1 MVNPLMNFEPKLER
15 SNPGYDWILK
25 EIATLEPF
33 YFLKLNH
40 GFWERLVQI
49 QKLGYELADID
60 ALNSEQIAVIEK
72 VTGVSDSY
80 FVEDGFLSELLY
92 LFKAYRPQ
100 ENSFVFVS
108 SLQPWPLS
116 DRVEGTPMQ
125 SSSRC
130 LKLISDYVF
139 PDLIRFSHSN
149 GFTGYEFKKALI
161 DNDLSRFFQGI
172 NDRKV
177 IVLCNQRNRKI
188 FDHLAIQN
196 LTFIIAHER
205 QARLKRLEIFDDLI
219 EEIANSEGNLPIVVS
234 MVGGALATWL
244 GFKLNEHQANC
255 QYIDVGAAFYA
266 FVKGDAG
273 KRGWMKAYA
282 AQLSNAISSMNL
294 PQEITRLYAPDGG
307 SLTTQLIELANSTGV
322 NEPRKLSLNSE
333 DAKFNGGQVGFT
345 ENKAYD
351 FNRLKDYIDFAGKAN
366 HRAKGRPVIRLL
378 EKAVHL
384 MLSLSPSRYVI
395 ALNSEISARYIA
407 AAVNQVVAG
416 KPHIKWL
423 SSEFSNLSMSCG
435 ILGYPVIAPSDCEGR
450 LDLQALGNIPPDTF
464 DGVIY
469 TNVFAQHSNW
479 TDVFSWCKANGK
491 AMFVDNSIG
500 LFDRPAVNLQEDAPI
515 EVISCDHTQPWGG
528 SEGGFLIC
536 NEEEAYIARSLTND
550 GVGVGEN
557 NLTIAHVGANYQL
570 SDLAASS
577 ILCRLE
583 TLESWTFF
591 YQSQERRVKSLIIDS
606 GLSLAPFTGQTQ
618 PRSSRAFTPF
628 ISPAPVSIIESDMNA
643 LCRKSYKPF
652 KAQQSHYFGNE
663 RAQKLY
669 ENLVCISNNPFNR
682 HISNEEY
689 VELLTSSIVFS
700 R

>member
-1 MVNPLMNFEPKLER
+1 MNFEPKLER

-25 EIATLEPF
+25 EIATLKPF

-49 QKLGYELADID
+49 EKLGYELAGID
-60 ALNSEQIAVIEK
+60 ALNSEQISEIEK
-72 VTGVSDSY
+72 ITGVSGSY

-116 DRVEGTPMQ
+116 DRVEWTPMQ
-125 SSSRC
+125 SSSQC

-172 NDRKV
+172 NNRKV
-177 IVLCNQRNRKI
+177 IVLCNQRNRK
-188 FDHLAIQN
+188 
-196 LTFIIAHER
+196 
-205 QARLKRLEIFDDLI
+205 IFDDLI
-219 EEIANSEGNLPIVVS
+219 EEIANSEGNLPIVIS

-244 GFKLNEHQANC
+244 GFKLNEYQANC
-255 QYIDVGAAFYA
+255 QYIDVGSAFYA

-273 KRGWMKAYA
+273 KRGGGGMKAYA
-282 AQLSNAISSMNL
+282 AQLSSAISSMNL
-294 PQEITRLYAPDGG
+294 PHEITRLYAKDGG

-322 NEPRKLSLNSE
+322 NEPRNLSLNSE
-333 DAKFNGGQVGFT
+333 DAKFNGQQVGFT

-351 FNRLKDYIDFAGKAN
+351 LNRLKDYIDFSGKAN
-366 HRAKGRPVIRLL
+366 HRAKGRPIVRLL

-384 MLSLSPSRYVI
+384 MLSLSPSRCVI

-423 SSEFSNLSMSCG
+423 SSEFSNLSMGCG
-435 ILGYPVIAPSDCEGR
+435 ILGYPVIAPCDSEGR
-450 LDLQALGNIPPDTF
+450 LDLQALGNIPTDTF

-491 AMFVDNSIG
+491 AMFVDNSTG

-515 EVISCDHTQPWGG
+515 EVISCD
-528 SEGGFLIC
+528 
-536 NEEEAYIARSLTND
+536 
-550 GVGVGEN
+550 
-557 NLTIAHVGANYQL
+557 
-570 SDLAASS
+570 LAASS

-583 TLESWTFF
+583 TLENWTFF

-606 GLSLAPFTGQTQ
+606 GLTLAPLTGQQQ

-652 KAQQSHYFGNE
+652 KAQHSHYFGN
-663 RAQKLY
+663 
-669 ENLVCISNNPFNR
+669 NR
-682 HISNEEY
+682 
-689 VELLTSSIVFS
+689 TQT
-700 R
+700 

>member
-1 MVNPLMNFEPKLER
+1 MMNPLMNFEPKLER

-25 EIATLEPF
+25 KIDTLKPF

-49 QKLGYELADID
+49 EKLGYELADID
-60 ALNSEQIAVIEK
+60 ALSSEQIAEIEK
-72 VTGVSDSY
+72 VTGVSGTY

-139 PDLIRFSHSN
+139 PDLSKFSDSN
-149 GFTGYEFKKALI
+149 GFTGYEFKKAII
-161 DNDLSRFFQGI
+161 DNDLPRFFQGI

-177 IVLCNQRNRKI
+177 IVLGNQRNRKI

-219 EEIANSEGNLPIVVS
+219 EEIANSEGNLPIVIS

-266 FVKGDAG
+266 FVEGDAG
-273 KRGWMKAYA
+273 KRGWMKAYT
-282 AQLSNAISSMNL
+282 AQLSSAISSMNL
-294 PQEITRLYAPDGG
+294 PNEITRLYRPDED
-307 SLTTQLIELANSTGV
+307 SLTRQLIELANSTGV
-322 NEPRKLSLNSE
+322 NEPSKYPFCGE
-333 DAKFNGGQVGFT
+333 DAEFNGGQDGFT
-345 ENKAYD
+345 ENKAYN
-351 FNRLKDYIDFAGKAN
+351 FNRLKDYLDFSVKAN
-366 HRAKGRPVIRLL
+366 HHANGRPIVGLL

-384 MLSLSPSRYVI
+384 MLKLSPSRYVI
-395 ALNSEISARYIA
+395 ALSSETSARYIA

-423 SSEFSNLSMSCG
+423 LSEFSNLSMGCG
-435 ILGYPVIAPSDCEGR
+435 IPGYPVIAPCESEGR
-450 LDLQALGNIPPDTF
+450 LDLQALRNIPTDTF

-491 AMFVDNSIG
+491 AMFVDNSTG
-500 LFDRPAVNLQEDAPI
+500 LFDRPAVNQQEDAPI
-515 EVISCDHTQPWGG
+515 EVISCDRTHPWGM

-536 NEEEAYIARSLTND
+536 NEEEAQIARTLAND
-550 GVGVGEN
+550 EVGVC
-557 NLTIAHVGANYQL
+557 ANYQL

-583 TLESWTFF
+583 TLENWTFF

-606 GLSLAPFTGQTQ
+606 GLSLVPLTGQTQ

-628 ISPAPVSIIESDMNA
+628 ISPVPVSIIESDMNA
-643 LCRKSYKPF
+643 LCRKSFKPL
-652 KAQQSHYFGNE
+652 KAQQSHYFGNNS
-663 RAQKLY
+663 AQILY

-682 HISNEEY
+682 HISNQEY
-689 VELLTSSIVFS
+689 VELLTSSLVF
-700 R
+700 